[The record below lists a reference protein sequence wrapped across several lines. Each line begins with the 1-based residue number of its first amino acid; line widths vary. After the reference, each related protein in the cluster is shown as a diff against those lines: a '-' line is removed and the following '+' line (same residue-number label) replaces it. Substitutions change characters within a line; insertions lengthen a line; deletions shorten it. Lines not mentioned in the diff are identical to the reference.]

1 MKHAILTIALLSVA
15 TACSAQSGSPVGFLM
30 NPWVTLILMSAGMM
44 LLISQLMSLSPW
56 GVSGTAGVFCLGTVV
71 ASYSLAGALAW
82 TAALLLIAGIVLL
95 LIESRVLAGYAI
107 SGIAGLTCLFL
118 GLYLMLAA
126 WGMLYA
132 SLASAMMTILAAIA
146 FLVHL
151 PQNPKWQMIGRKL
164 EITVRRPYSTSVDKG
179 CAEITGTGKA
189 QIKHTPHT
197 KPATTEEQ
205 SEDQQIIRR
214 EE

>member
-1 MKHAILTIALLSVA
+1 MTDPWLTLALML
-15 TACSAQSGSPVGFLM
+15 T
-30 NPWVTLILMSAGMM
+30 GMM

-56 GVSGTAGVFCLGTVV
+56 GWSGTVAVFCLGTVV
-71 ASYSLAGALAW
+71 ASYSIAGALAW
-82 TAALLLIAGIVLL
+82 SAALLLIAGIGL
-95 LIESRVLAGYAI
+95 LILESRVFAGYAI
-107 SGIAGLTCLFL
+107 SGIIGLGCLFL

-126 WGMLYA
+126 WGILYA
-132 SLASAMMTILAAIA
+132 VLASTLTTVLAAIA

-151 PQNPKWQMIGRKL
+151 PQNPRWQMIGRRL
-164 EITVRRPYSTSVDKG
+164 QIRIAHPAAIEQG
-179 CAEITGTGKA
+179 GAEITGTGKA

-197 KPATTEEQ
+197 KPTPTEEQ

>member
-1 MKHAILTIALLSVA
+1 MTDPWLTLALML
-15 TACSAQSGSPVGFLM
+15 T
-30 NPWVTLILMSAGMM
+30 GMM

-56 GVSGTAGVFCLGTVV
+56 GWSGTAAVFCLGAVV
-71 ASYSLAGALAW
+71 ASYSIAGALAW
-82 TAALLLIAGIVLL
+82 TAALLLIAGIGL
-95 LIESRVLAGYAI
+95 LILESRVFAGYGI
-107 SGIAGLTCLFL
+107 SGIAGLACLFL

-126 WGMLYA
+126 WGILYA

-151 PQNPKWQMIGRKL
+151 PQNPKWQMIGRRL
-164 EITVRRPYSTSVDKG
+164 QITIVHPAAIEQG

-197 KPATTEEQ
+197 KPTPTEEQ